1 MAIPL
6 KESERKIICEL
17 IKNSRGSDREIAK
30 AVGVSQP
37 TVTRTRNRLEK
48 EGLIDYIGVPNL
60 AKMGYEMMAFM
71 FANWKHQKYP
81 DTRVSKAKEFIAKH
95 PNILFVSTGKGANS
109 DRMGISVHKNYSDFA
124 KYMTEIKTE
133 WAEMMEVTDMFVISL
148 NSDDI
153 LRNITFRQLADC
165 FAKEKPE

>member
-6 KESERKIICEL
+6 KDSERKIICEL

-48 EGLIDYIGVPNL
+48 ERMINYVGIPDL
-60 AKMGYEMMAFM
+60 AKMGYEIMAFM
-71 FANWKHQKYP
+71 FANWKHQEYP

-95 PNILFVSTGKGANS
+95 PNILFVSTGIGANS
-109 DRMGISVHKNYSDFA
+109 DRMGISVHKNYSDYA
-124 KYMTEIKTE
+124 KYMTEMKTE
-133 WAEMMEVTDMFVISL
+133 WAELMEVTDIFVISL
-148 NSDDI
+148 NSDNI
-153 LRNITFRQLADC
+153 LRNLTFKQLAEC
-165 FAKEKPE
+165 IRKEEPE